1 MDPLKTGCNLIRRD
15 DCIGHRYHHIG
26 RVIPQKTS
34 PVVVFLSLAGLVV
47 IAKVVYAVSEEEF
60 VNYTCVITGDA
71 DVDFTIENIIMKF
84 DGTKELLQP
93 IWVEQARSV
102 ITPA

>member
-1 MDPLKTGCNLIRRD
+1 M
-15 DCIGHRYHHIG
+15 
-26 RVIPQKTS
+26 
-34 PVVVFLSLAGLVV
+34 

-60 VNYTCVITGDA
+60 VNYTCVITEDA
-71 DVDFTIENIIMKF
+71 DVDFTIETIIMKF
-84 DGTKELLQP
+84 DGTKEPSQP